1 MTWEWWW
8 WLWRRWPGSVP
19 KAAIS
24 ACPPMKDQHPYPR
37 HPGHFH
43 HYLHVFQA
51 NFLLYWISWQCNVI
65 QSNGSMVQSLKSKA
79 QVQGDRDSRCK
90 FFHILSQKLLC
101 LHKIANMRP
110 SMVLKVTL
118 DNTHKSATNTIGW
131 IRSKVKAICANWA
144 TAQAR
149 HLNRGSFS
157 CNTAAILRQSL
168 ASSAPI
174 PHQWST
180 DLKCKNQCKIFSFST
195 FQKSRFSLLVVFT
208 NCLS

>member
-1 MTWEWWW
+1 MKIILECGNWSPPDNPIQEWDDDDLWVMMMIMTMMTWEWWW
-8 WLWRRWPGSVP
+8 WLWRWWPGSVP

-51 NFLLYWISWQCNVI
+51 NLLLYWISWQCNVI

-101 LHKIANMRP
+101 LHKIANMRQTSKYGVEGHFGQYSHILLQQTLLVESEARWKQFVP
-110 SMVLKVTL
+110 IGQRRKRVTL
-118 DNTHKSATNTIGW
+118 IAGHLVAT
-131 IRSKVKAICANWA
+131 
-144 TAQAR
+144 Q
-149 HLNRGSFS
+149 
-157 CNTAAILRQSL
+157 RQ
-168 ASSAPI
+168 
-174 PHQWST
+174 
-180 DLKCKNQCKIFSFST
+180 F
-195 FQKSRFSLLVVFT
+195 
-208 NCLS
+208 

>member
-1 MTWEWWW
+1 MWKSFWNVGTGHHPTIPSKSGTMMTWEWWW
-8 WLWRRWPGSVP
+8 WLWRWWPGSVP

-101 LHKIANMRP
+101 LHKIANMRQT
-110 SMVLKVTL
+110 SKYGVEGHFGQYSQICNKHYWLNQKQGESNL
-118 DNTHKSATNTIGW
+118 CQLGNGASA
-131 IRSKVKAICANWA
+131 S
-144 TAQAR
+144 
-149 HLNRGSFS
+149 
-157 CNTAAILRQSL
+157 
-168 ASSAPI
+168 P
-174 PHQWST
+174 
-180 DLKCKNQCKIFSFST
+180 
-195 FQKSRFSLLVVFT
+195 
-208 NCLS
+208 